1 MPFVSVRDIRMY
13 YEIRGNGP
21 HVLFISGTRRRTFC
35 FLAVGRAF
43 FLRSTKA
50 TLDGILTP

>member
-21 HVLFISGTRRRTFC
+21 HVLFISGTRRRTPLGC
-35 FLAVGRAF
+35 
-43 FLRSTKA
+43 
-50 TLDGILTP
+50 